1 MRATTSAN
9 RRWWPATSARRRVR
23 LLGMIVACSL
33 DREDFVALLGSVE
46 DLVQHGTN
54 EEVEV
59 VEQEDRVAL
68 DVTLEHLDVQ
78 RT

>member
-1 MRATTSAN
+1 M
-9 RRWWPATSARRRVR
+9 
-23 LLGMIVACSL
+23 
-33 DREDFVALLGSVE
+33 
-46 DLVQHGTN
+46 QHGTN

-78 RT
+78 ER